1 MGAVSVSNE
10 CIDGTQR
17 AVITATNGNTRI
29 EIDGIE
35 THELPVE
42 PGTHLVV
49 WYGPASHDPTIE
61 IVWNQTPID
70 IPVLDCTPITT
81 TSQAAPTTP
90 VEATTSTVA
99 STLPPASVPPTTW
112 AIDIPQE
119 AETTI
124 AVTGSTLPATG
135 SDSVLASFGFGF
147 ITIGACI
154 LWFVRRRVA

>member
-10 CIDGTQR
+10 CIDGTQQSI
-17 AVITATNGNTRI
+17 ITATNGNTRI

-42 PGTHLVV
+42 PGTHVIV
-49 WYGPASHDPTIE
+49 WYGPASHDPAIE
-61 IVWNQTPID
+61 IVWNTTTVEIET
-70 IPVLDCTPITT
+70 LDCTITT
-81 TSQAAPTTP
+81 TSQAAPTTT

-135 SDSVLASFGFGF
+135 SESVLAPFGFGF